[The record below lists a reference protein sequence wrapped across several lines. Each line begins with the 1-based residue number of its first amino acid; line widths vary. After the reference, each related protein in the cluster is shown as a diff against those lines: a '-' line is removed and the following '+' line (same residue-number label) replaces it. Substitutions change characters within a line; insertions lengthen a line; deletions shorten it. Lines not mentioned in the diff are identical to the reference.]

1 MADFIGAHAELLNGP
16 VAMTPT
22 HGCVSGTFRAKA
34 RLKRLLAFAEGEL
47 LEEQAQAVKDAAD
60 MVAQLRRV
68 GKGLGVFQFDR
79 ELLEGGAAV

>member
-1 MADFIGAHAELLNGP
+1 
-16 VAMTPT
+16 MT
-22 HGCVSGTFRAKA
+22 S
-34 RLKRLLAFAEGEL
+34 AEGEL

>member
-1 MADFIGAHAELLNGP
+1 VWLSEG
-16 VAMTPT
+16 
-22 HGCVSGTFRAKA
+22 SKA
-34 RLKRLLAFAEGEL
+34 CNVCLTSAEGEL

>member
-1 MADFIGAHAELLNGP
+1 MADFIGAHAELLVILGAFRRLDP
-16 VAMTPT
+16 S
-22 HGCVSGTFRAKA
+22 VSRYHSMSCDIW
-34 RLKRLLAFAEGEL
+34 LPFAEGEL